1 MQLKVT
7 WQQSDNNPESA
18 NNFATI
24 SQWWA
29 SLNGQQIAWR
39 QRLVPSSG
47 DLNEINWEPQRFDE
61 VFLISRPQ
69 IRGITLYWYKPDS
82 PQERNTTP
90 SKLELDTLH
99 QQLYIYPQS
108 QKEVVYRVGIPEVVY
123 QTLEIKNPQLELVAV
138 GENYL
143 LTLRDNVQK
152 IEVKTTLSPENIDRI
167 KQQLS

>member
-1 MQLKVT
+1 MQIKVT
-7 WQQSDNNPESA
+7 WQQSDTNPESA
-18 NNFATI
+18 DNFATI

-29 SLNGQQIAWR
+29 SLDRQQIAWR

-47 DLNEINWEPQRFDE
+47 DVSELNWEPQRFDE
-61 VFLISRPQ
+61 VFVISRPQ

-90 SKLELDTLH
+90 IKLELDTLH

-108 QKEVVYRVGIPEVVY
+108 QKEVVYRIGIPEVVY

-143 LTLRDNVQK
+143 LTLRDNSQK
-152 IEVKTTLSPENIDRI
+152 IEVKTTLNPENIDKI

>member
-1 MQLKVT
+1 MQIKVT
-7 WQQSDNNPESA
+7 WQQSDTNPESA
-18 NNFATI
+18 DNFATI

-29 SLNGQQIAWR
+29 SLDRQQIAWR

-47 DLNEINWEPQRFDE
+47 DVSELNWESQRFDE
-61 VFLISRPQ
+61 VFAISRPQ

-143 LTLRDNVQK
+143 LTLRDNLQK
-152 IEVKTTLSPENIDRI
+152 IEIKTTLNPENIDKI